1 MTPPT
6 PTATPNDSA
15 SIVRFRDRVRS
26 RAGTAELFVFRLGDE
41 RFGFDL
47 RAVDEVLEEPEITA
61 LPDAI
66 RAVEGVCRHKGAML
80 VVVRADLLLGVDEQP
95 ATTVL
100 VMRRGDD
107 RIGML
112 VEDVEDVERV
122 DLSAL
127 RNPPHEADELLLAVL
142 WSDGRLIS
150 LLDARAMVAA
160 GAALLQRSA
169 T

>member
-1 MTPPT
+1 
-6 PTATPNDSA
+6 
-15 SIVRFRDRVRS
+15 
-26 RAGTAELFVFRLGDE
+26 
-41 RFGFDL
+41 
-47 RAVDEVLEEPEITA
+47 
-61 LPDAI
+61 
-66 RAVEGVCRHKGAML
+66 
-80 VVVRADLLLGVDEQP
+80 
-95 ATTVL
+95 
-100 VMRRGDD
+100 MRRGDD